1 MKGILLSGG
10 TGSRL
15 FPSTIAI
22 SKQLL
27 PIYDKPMIYY
37 SLSVLLMAGIKEI
50 LIITTEK
57 DLNSYKALL
66 KDGSDFGINLNYE
79 VQDKP
84 NGLAESFLIG
94 EKFIDNDNVCLVL
107 GDNIF
112 YGLGF
117 TEKIKTAK
125 KNLNGACVF
134 GYHVKNPKDFGV
146 LEFDKNNNVIGIE
159 EKPKIPKSN
168 YAITGLYFYDN
179 KVVEYAKTLTPSH
192 RNELE
197 ITDLNKIYLSE
208 NKLKVELL
216 GRGFAWLDTGTHE
229 NLLNASQFIETVE
242 KRQGLKI
249 GCLEEISFNNGWIS
263 KDRLAVQIERLGNSS
278 YKDYLK
284 SIII

>member
-37 SLSVLLMAGIKEI
+37 SLSVLLMAGIKQI

-57 DLNSYKALL
+57 DLNLYKALL
-66 KDGSDFGINLNYE
+66 KDGSDFGITLNYE
-79 VQDKP
+79 IQEKP

-117 TEKIKTAK
+117 TEKLKTIK

-134 GYHVKNPKDFGV
+134 GYHVQNPEDFGV

-168 YAITGLYFYDN
+168 YAVTGLYFYDN

-278 YKDYLK
+278 YKDYLQ
-284 SIII
+284 SIIF

>member
-37 SLSVLLMAGIKEI
+37 SLSVLLMAGIKQI

-57 DLNSYKALL
+57 DLNLYRALL
-66 KDGSDFGINLNYE
+66 KDGSDFGISLNYE
-79 VQDKP
+79 IQEKP

-117 TEKIKTAK
+117 TEKLKTAK

-134 GYHVKNPKDFGV
+134 GYHVQNPEDFGV

-168 YAITGLYFYDN
+168 YAVTGLYFYDN

-278 YKDYLK
+278 YKDYLQ
-284 SIII
+284 SIIF

>member
-15 FPSTIAI
+15 FPSTIAV

-37 SLSVLLMAGIKEI
+37 SLSVLLMAGINEI
-50 LIITTEK
+50 LIITTKK
-57 DLNSYKALL
+57 DLSLYKSLL
-66 KDGSDFGINLNYE
+66 RDGSDFGITLKYE
-79 VQDKP
+79 VQEKP

-94 EKFIDNDNVCLVL
+94 EEFIDNNNVCLVL

-117 TEKIKTAK
+117 TEKLKTAK
-125 KNLNGACVF
+125 KNLDGACVF
-134 GYHVKNPKDFGV
+134 GYHVQNPKDFGV

-159 EKPKIPKSN
+159 EKPEFPKSN
-168 YAITGLYFYDN
+168 FAVTGLYFYDN
-179 KVVEYAKTLTPSH
+179 KVVEYAKTLTPSY

-249 GCLEEISFNNGWIS
+249 GCLEEISLNNGWIS
-263 KDRLAVQIERLGNSS
+263 KDRLAAQIEKLGNSS
-278 YKDYLK
+278 YKDYLQ